1 MKTHKT
7 TAAALSRRAV
17 LGAIGATALPIA
29 SVNAQSQTI
38 RLAKQFGISYLPL
51 TLMER
56 EKLLEVHCK
65 KAGLDVATEW
75 LQFTGGAPM
84 NDAILAGGLDFA
96 SGGVGPMLT
105 IWGKTRGN
113 LGVKAVAALNAM
125 QLYLVTTNPAVKT
138 IADFTEKDR
147 IALPGVKSSIQAIT
161 LQMAAEKLFGPSQYS
176 KLDAYTV
183 SLGHPDAMI
192 ALLNGRSEISAHF
205 GSAPFMY
212 EELKD
217 PRARKVLDSYDVL
230 GGPHTFNVVWASSK
244 FATQN
249 PKIVRAF
256 ADALAQSMELIA
268 QEPRRAATIWVEAE
282 KSKTSV
288 DEAER
293 LIKLPENEWT
303 MTPKRTMVYAEFM
316 HRVGVLSA
324 KPADWKEMFFDVV
337 HGLPGS

>member
-1 MKTHKT
+1 
-7 TAAALSRRAV
+7 
-17 LGAIGATALPIA
+17 
-29 SVNAQSQTI
+29 
-38 RLAKQFGISYLPL
+38 
-51 TLMER
+51 
-56 EKLLEVHCK
+56 
-65 KAGLDVATEW
+65 
-75 LQFTGGAPM
+75 
-84 NDAILAGGLDFA
+84 
-96 SGGVGPMLT
+96 MLT

-125 QLYLVTTNPAVKT
+125 PLYLVTTNPAVKT
-138 IADFTEKDR
+138 IADFTEKDK

-161 LQMAAEKLFGPSQYS
+161 LQMAAAKLFGPSQYA
-176 KLDAYTV
+176 KLDSYTV

-212 EELKD
+212 EELKH
-217 PRARKVLDSYDVL
+217 PNARKVLDSYDVL
-230 GGPHTFNVVWASSK
+230 GGPHTFNVVWASTK

-249 PKIVRAF
+249 PKIIKAF
-256 ADALAQSMELIA
+256 ADALAESMDLIKKD
-268 QEPRRAATIWVEAE
+268 PRRAATIWVEAE
-282 KSKTSV
+282 KSKTSI

-324 KPADWKEMFFDVV
+324 KPSDWKELFFDVV